1 MTLVRWEPVRE
12 LGTLQHE
19 INRLFGGFF
28 EQPAGQATGGATQ
41 RQWIPAMDLVEADGA
56 YVLRADLPG
65 LRADDV
71 RIEIEENV
79 LTISGERWTQ
89 HERRSDG
96 YYRFERASGAF
107 ARQLTLP
114 AGVDG
119 DGIEAKF
126 SDGVLEVRI
135 PAPEQPKPR
144 RVEITTPD
152 SAAADTV
159 EGTEAAAAPDARRA
173 DASPDLVGASA

>member
-71 RIEIEENV
+71 KIELEENV
-79 LTISGERWTQ
+79 LTISGERKTQ
-89 HERRSDG
+89 HEQRSEG
-96 YYRFERASGAF
+96 YFRFERASGAF
-107 ARQLTLP
+107 ARTLTLP
-114 AGVDG
+114 AGVDA

-126 SDGVLEVRI
+126 ADGVLEVRI
-135 PAPEQPKPR
+135 PAPEQRKPR
-144 RVEITTPD
+144 RVTITTAGAP
-152 SAAADTV
+152 STV
-159 EGTEAAAAPDARRA
+159 ESTEAAQPAPAPDALA
-173 DASPDLVGASA
+173 AVA

>member
-1 MTLVRWEPVRE
+1 MTVVRWEPVRE
-12 LGTLQHE
+12 LGSLQHE

-28 EQPAGQATGGATQ
+28 EQPAGQAGNGGATQ
-41 RQWIPAMDLVEADGA
+41 RQWIPAMDLVETDGA

-65 LRADDV
+65 LGADDV
-71 RIEIEENV
+71 KIELEENV
-79 LTISGERWTQ
+79 LTISGERRTQ

-144 RVEITTPD
+144 RVTIATAG
-152 SAAADTV
+152 SASTV
-159 EGTEAAAAPDARRA
+159 ESTEAAAPAPDALA
-173 DASPDLVGASA
+173 AAV